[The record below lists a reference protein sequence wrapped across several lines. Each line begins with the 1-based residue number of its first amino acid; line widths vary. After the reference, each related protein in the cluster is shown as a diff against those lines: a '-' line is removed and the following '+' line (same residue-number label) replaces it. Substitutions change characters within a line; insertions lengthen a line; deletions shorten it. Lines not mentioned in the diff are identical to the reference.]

1 VISIV
6 IISKDEA
13 SLDTTLT
20 DVTCEAAD
28 LGEPCEVVVVD
39 ASAGRL
45 DHIRRRHAGHIR
57 WVQFQQPPGVAISIP
72 HQRNAGVCAAR
83 GEIIVFTD
91 AGCRPDPGWL
101 AGLVAPL
108 RHGEYVTCGLTL
120 AVPGS
125 DSLYDRG
132 ARRALQARYLA
143 ECPTINLAFRR
154 GAFDA
159 VDGFDEE
166 FSYGSDV
173 DFSWRLTDAGYQI
186 HGVPDAVIRHDLGTR
201 RRQLR
206 RSYVYGKARMRL
218 YRKHPGRLRHVLRRD
233 PMVVAYPA
241 YLLGVP
247 LAMALPARAVFRFGW
262 PAGVAFPLYLGLLIL
277 PAWRNRS
284 EGAVRVLTDHLA
296 YGAGAL
302 AELVRP

>member
-1 VISIV
+1 MISIV
-6 IISKDEA
+6 IISKDES

-39 ASAGRL
+39 ASDGRL
-45 DHIRRRHAGHIR
+45 DHIWQRHAGRVR

-72 HQRNAGVCAAR
+72 HQRNAGVCAAK

-101 AGLVAPL
+101 AGLIAPL
-108 RHGEYVTCGLTL
+108 REGEQVTCGLTL
-120 AVPGS
+120 ALPGS

-132 ARRALQARYLA
+132 ARRAIGARYLA
-143 ECPTINLAFRR
+143 ECPTINLAFHR

-173 DFSWRLTDAGYQI
+173 DFSWRLGDAGYQI
-186 HGVPDAVIRHDLGTR
+186 HGVPHAIIRHDLGTR

-218 YRKHPGRLRHVLRRD
+218 YRKHPGRLRQVLNRD

-247 LAMALPARAVFRFGW
+247 LAMALQARAAFRFGW
-262 PAGVAFPLYLGLLIL
+262 PACVAFPLYLALLIV

-284 EGAVRVLTDHLA
+284 NGSARVLTDHLA